1 VIRTS
6 RLANARRAHRV
17 QQQQTLAELRLA
29 ADGEGPRAARAWL
42 SGIGSGQ
49 LGPERL
55 GDALLLVSELVS
67 NSVEHVG
74 VGPIVLSARM
84 EPERLRVEVCD
95 PGPGLP
101 ADHFELPAPEAPRG
115 RGLALVE
122 GLSDRWG
129 AGLEGRSC
137 VWFEVAGIL
146 PAS

>member
-6 RLANARRAHRV
+6 RLGDARRAPRAREGP
-17 QQQQTLAELRLA
+17 TLGELTLA
-29 ADGEGPRAARAWL
+29 ADCEAPGAARAWL
-42 SGIGSGQ
+42 SGIGSSQ
-49 LGPERL
+49 LGVERL

-67 NSVEHVG
+67 NRVEHVG

-84 EPERLRVEVCD
+84 EHERLRVEVCD

-122 GLSDRWG
+122 RLSDRWG
-129 AGLEGRSC
+129 ASLEQPSC
-137 VWFEVAGIL
+137 VWFEVVGTL
-146 PAS
+146 PAT